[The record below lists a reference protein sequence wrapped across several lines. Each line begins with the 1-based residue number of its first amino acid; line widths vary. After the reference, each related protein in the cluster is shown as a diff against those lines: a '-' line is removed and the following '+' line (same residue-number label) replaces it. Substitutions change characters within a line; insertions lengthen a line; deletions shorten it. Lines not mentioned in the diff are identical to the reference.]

1 MIELAGVS
9 VVRVKRFR
17 GESGSGDS
25 EEQDTYCSVAGRTNL
40 VEKVEDQ
47 ETTSSEYIFLKIIA
61 QVVEVG
67 ESLGLEHR
75 EEVMLSKPEDEEVH
89 KNK

>member
-1 MIELAGVS
+1 M
-9 VVRVKRFR
+9 
-17 GESGSGDS
+17 
-25 EEQDTYCSVAGRTNL
+25 AGRTNL

-47 ETTSSEYIFLKIIA
+47 ERTSSEYIFSKIMS
-61 QVVEVG
+61 QVVEAG

-75 EEVMLSKPEDEEVH
+75 EEVMLSMPEDEEVH

>member
-1 MIELAGVS
+1 M
-9 VVRVKRFR
+9 VRVKRFR
-17 GESGSGDS
+17 GESVLRDS
-25 EEQDTYCSVAGRTNL
+25 EEQDTYCSVTGRTNL

-47 ETTSSEYIFLKIIA
+47 ETTSSEYMFLKIMS

-67 ESLGLEHR
+67 EGLGLEQR

-89 KNK
+89 KNI

>member
-1 MIELAGVS
+1 M
-9 VVRVKRFR
+9 VRVKRFR

-25 EEQDTYCSVAGRTNL
+25 EGQDTYCSVAGRTNQ

-47 ETTSSEYIFLKIIA
+47 ERTSSEYIFLKIMS

>member
-1 MIELAGVS
+1 M
-9 VVRVKRFR
+9 VRVKRFR
-17 GESGSGDS
+17 GESVLGDS
-25 EEQDTYCSVAGRTNL
+25 EEEDTYCSVTGRTNL

-47 ETTSSEYIFLKIIA
+47 ETTSSEYMFLKIMS

-67 ESLGLEHR
+67 EGLGLEQR

-89 KNK
+89 KNI

>member
-1 MIELAGVS
+1 M
-9 VVRVKRFR
+9 
-17 GESGSGDS
+17 
-25 EEQDTYCSVAGRTNL
+25 
-40 VEKVEDQ
+40 
-47 ETTSSEYIFLKIIA
+47 KIMS

-67 ESLGLEHR
+67 ESLWLEHR

>member
-1 MIELAGVS
+1 MIELGGVS

-17 GESGSGDS
+17 GGSGSGDS
-25 EEQDTYCSVAGRTNL
+25 EEQDTYCSVAGRTNQ
-40 VEKVEDQ
+40 VAKVEDQ
-47 ETTSSEYIFLKIIA
+47 EKTWSEYIFLKIMS

>member
-1 MIELAGVS
+1 MLGGRENKPSG
-9 VVRVKRFR
+9 K
-17 GESGSGDS
+17 GGGSGD
-25 EEQDTYCSVAGRTNL
+25 NIIL
-40 VEKVEDQ
+40 
-47 ETTSSEYIFLKIIA
+47 LKIMS

>member
-1 MIELAGVS
+1 M
-9 VVRVKRFR
+9 
-17 GESGSGDS
+17 
-25 EEQDTYCSVAGRTNL
+25 AGRTNL
-40 VEKVEDQ
+40 VEKVEHQ
-47 ETTSSEYIFLKIIA
+47 ERTSSEYIFLKIIA

>member
-1 MIELAGVS
+1 M
-9 VVRVKRFR
+9 
-17 GESGSGDS
+17 
-25 EEQDTYCSVAGRTNL
+25 TGRTNL

-47 ETTSSEYIFLKIIA
+47 ETTSSEYMFLKIMS

-89 KNK
+89 KNI

>member
-1 MIELAGVS
+1 M
-9 VVRVKRFR
+9 
-17 GESGSGDS
+17 
-25 EEQDTYCSVAGRTNL
+25 AGRTNL

-47 ETTSSEYIFLKIIA
+47 ERTSSECIFLKIMS

>member
-1 MIELAGVS
+1 MLGGREN
-9 VVRVKRFR
+9 KP
-17 GESGSGDS
+17 SGKGGRSGD
-25 EEQDTYCSVAGRTNL
+25 NI
-40 VEKVEDQ
+40 
-47 ETTSSEYIFLKIIA
+47 IFLKIMS

>member
-1 MIELAGVS
+1 M
-9 VVRVKRFR
+9 
-17 GESGSGDS
+17 
-25 EEQDTYCSVAGRTNL
+25 AGRTNQ

-47 ETTSSEYIFLKIIA
+47 ERTLSEYIFLKIMA

-75 EEVMLSKPEDEEVH
+75 EEVMLSKPEDDEVH

>member
-1 MIELAGVS
+1 MKA
-9 VVRVKRFR
+9 VRETLKNRTPIALWR
-17 GESGSGDS
+17 GE
-25 EEQDTYCSVAGRTNL
+25 QTKWKRW
-40 VEKVEDQ
+40 KIRR
-47 ETTSSEYIFLKIIA
+47 TSSVNIFLKIMA